1 MEKLKYLKF
10 LDYLREKDDVVI
22 DKYIIRRRKYGR
34 ADLDLTPLAENVLSV
49 IKGEKTADAAYAS
62 AAKAILEYY
71 HIINQEQS
79 RLPDVLY
86 KEDLLEYLSELGV
99 ANADKLCD
107 IISHGEYKR
116 FLKGKPADSSWSLNL
131 VDPSLHCWAMAVRF
145 LPARATVAEYFKSEY
160 ATFEKEYCQD

>member
-34 ADLDLTPLAENVLSV
+34 ADLDLTSLVEKVLSA
-49 IKGEKTADAAYAS
+49 IKAEKTADAAYAS
-62 AAKAILEYY
+62 AAKVILEYY
-71 HIINQEQS
+71 HIINQEKN
-79 RLPDVLY
+79 RFPDVLY
-86 KEDLLEYLSELGV
+86 KEDLSEHLNKIGV

-131 VDPSLHCWAMAVRF
+131 VNLSLHCWAMAVRF

-160 ATFEKEYCQD
+160 ATFEKKYNCC